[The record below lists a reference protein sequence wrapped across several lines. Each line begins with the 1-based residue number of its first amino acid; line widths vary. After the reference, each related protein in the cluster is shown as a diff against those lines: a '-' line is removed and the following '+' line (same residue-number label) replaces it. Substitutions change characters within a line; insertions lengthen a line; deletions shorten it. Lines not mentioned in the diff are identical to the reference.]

1 MILLHSHLATFNLN
15 SSSKAGT
22 AVVCLPLKSLFGG
35 SRRNSSSRY
44 ISHLL
49 SSSIHFVHLQEQAAE
64 VWPGLN
70 WQNHFR
76 KLSSNRPC
84 TCFLLVG
91 VLGLQ
96 GPQLV
101 FQCKH

>member
-1 MILLHSHLATFNLN
+1 
-15 SSSKAGT
+15 
-22 AVVCLPLKSLFGG
+22 VCLPLKSLFGG
-35 SRRNSSSRY
+35 SRRNSSSSSSSRY

-76 KLSSNRPC
+76 KLSSNRLC
-84 TCFLLVG
+84 TCFQLVS
-91 VLGLQ
+91 VLRLQ
-96 GPQLV
+96 EPQLV
-101 FQCKH
+101 F